1 MPEICLCPPGICL
14 APLPYPKCD
23 LTARRTKMTTFHI
36 TLNVEVEARDLEE
49 ARAIA
54 LDLQGHLA
62 TNSVHPYKLKNVEAD
77 DVEES

>member
-1 MPEICLCPPGICL
+1 
-14 APLPYPKCD
+14 
-23 LTARRTKMTTFHI
+23 MTTFHI

-62 TNSVHPYKLKNVEAD
+62 ANSAHPYKLKNVEAD
-77 DVEES
+77 DIEEL